1 MEATIL
7 EILIKSFKNN
17 EPVSIQERNK
27 VWEALEG
34 DTKDIAIEQLESEGY
49 ALGNSLWNTDDLS
62 DILEERGLEMSEE
75 DKLDYLNNILSNDW
89 ITGEVWEAI
98 TINLEEN
105 F

>member
-34 DTKDIAIEQLESEGY
+34 NTKDIAIEQLESEGY

-75 DKLDYLNNILSNDW
+75 EKLKFMNDMLSTDW
-89 ITGEVWEAI
+89 VTGEIWESI
-98 TINLEEN
+98 YTNLD
-105 F
+105 

>member
-17 EPVSIQERNK
+17 EPVSIQERSK

-62 DILEERGLEMSEE
+62 DILEDRGLKMTEE
-75 DKLDYLNNILSNDW
+75 EKLKFMNDVLSTDW
-89 ITGEVWEAI
+89 VTGEIWESI
-98 TINLEEN
+98 YTNLD
-105 F
+105 

>member
-17 EPVSIQERNK
+17 EPVSIQERSK

-49 ALGNSLWNTDDLS
+49 ALGNSLWSTDDLS
-62 DILEERGLEMSEE
+62 DILEERNLEMSEE
-75 DKLDYLNNILSNDW
+75 GRIKFLNAILSTDY
-89 ITGEVWEAI
+89 ITGEIWESI
-98 TINLEEN
+98 QINLD
-105 F
+105 

>member
-17 EPVSIQERNK
+17 EPVSIQERSK

-49 ALGNSLWNTDDLS
+49 ALGNSLWNTNDLS
-62 DILEERGLEMSEE
+62 DILEERNLEMSEE
-75 DKLDYLNNILSNDW
+75 GRIKFLNAILSTDY
-89 ITGEVWEAI
+89 ITGEIWESI
-98 TINLEEN
+98 QINLD
-105 F
+105 